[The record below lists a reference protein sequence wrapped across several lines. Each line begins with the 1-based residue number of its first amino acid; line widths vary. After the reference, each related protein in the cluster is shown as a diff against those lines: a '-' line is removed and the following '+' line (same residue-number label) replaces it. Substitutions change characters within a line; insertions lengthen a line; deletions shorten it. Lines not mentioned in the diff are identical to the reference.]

1 MKHKETS
8 HNQHTVSNNSL
19 RFKKSALIALA
30 ATIVILVAVN
40 ILSSY
45 LFFRVD
51 LTKDKRHSLSES
63 TIEMLKTLDD
73 KVYVKVY
80 LEGENHPAD
89 YQLFAEKVREMLQE
103 FRSYSN
109 NVYFEFINPIEGKT
123 KEESNAIFAEFYK
136 KGLQPVPISKE
147 DAGGFSTHYVVPGAM
162 ITYKNKEYPATL
174 VVSDPSGVDWLEY
187 SIQELEYNL
196 VASIRKLLKP
206 KQLKVAFLDGH
217 GELDFINTSW
227 VAWQLQRF
235 YSVERVTID
244 GKINALRE
252 ITLKDSVSKEV
263 EVLGNKY
270 DVLIVAQPTQPFRD
284 KDKYVID
291 QHIMNGGK
299 VLWLIDP
306 TTASMD
312 SLQDNAECFAMP
324 RNLRL
329 DEMFFK
335 YGVRMNANV
344 VQDLNCQTIPI
355 GVGQMGDKTQ
365 YKYMAY
371 PYAIKVANFSDH
383 PIVRKMKEIKSDF
396 ASTIDFVGPEDR
408 LKKTVLMTTSERTK
422 LVPTPAIVTLMVAR
436 SVPNME
442 EFAFK
447 YKPLAVLV
455 EGVFRSA
462 YDGILPVEFDTIKQL
477 GFKNESQVT
486 RQIFVADGDIIRNF
500 IDKNNRPY
508 PAGYDRYTGTMYDN
522 SEFIMN
528 CVNYLCADDDLLQI
542 RSKNL
547 KIGSLNPAKVKSD
560 KHFYAAINII
570 VPLVL
575 IAIMG
580 VALIVMRRIKYGKRS
595 AEK

>member
-1 MKHKETS
+1 MKKKESNNT
-8 HNQHTVSNNSL
+8 QDPINNSL
-19 RFKKSALIALA
+19 RFKKTALVSLIATLL
-30 ATIVILVAVN
+30 ILIAVN
-40 ILSSY
+40 VLSSF
-45 LFFRVD
+45 LFFRWD
-51 LTKDKRHSLSES
+51 LTKDKRHSLSDS
-63 TIEMLKTLDD
+63 TVEMLKNLDD

-80 LEGENHPAD
+80 LKGENQPAD
-89 YQLFAEKVREMLQE
+89 YQLFSEKVREMLQE

-109 NVYFEFINPIEGKT
+109 NVYFEFINPIEGKS
-123 KEESNAIFAEFYK
+123 KEESNAIFGEFYK
-136 KGLQPVPISKE
+136 KGLQPIPISKE
-147 DAGGFSTHYVVPGAM
+147 DESGYSTHYVVPGAM
-162 ITYKNKEYPATL
+162 ISYKNNECPATL
-174 VVSDPSGVDWLEY
+174 VVADPSGVDWLEY

-206 KQLKVAFLDGH
+206 KKLKVAFVEGH

-227 VAWQLQRF
+227 VCWQLQRF
-235 YSVERVTID
+235 YAVDRIRID
-244 GKINALRE
+244 GQINALRE
-252 ITLKDSVSKEV
+252 IAIKDSVSREI

-270 DVLIVAQPTQPFRD
+270 DVLIIAQPTEPFRD
-284 KDKYVID
+284 KDKYIID

-299 VLWLIDP
+299 VLWLVDQ

-312 SLQDNAECFAMP
+312 SLQNTSECFAFP
-324 RNLRL
+324 RDLRL
-329 DEMFFK
+329 DELFFK
-335 YGVRMNANV
+335 YGVRFNANV
-344 VQDLNCQTIPI
+344 VQDLSCQTIPV

-371 PYAIKVANFSDH
+371 PYALKVVNFSDH

-422 LVPTPAIVTLMVAR
+422 LVPSPAIVTLMVAR

-455 EGVFRSA
+455 EGVFKSA
-462 YDGILPVEFDTIKQL
+462 YDGILPVEFDTIKQF
-477 GFKNESQVT
+477 GFKSESVPT
-486 RQIFVADGDIIRNF
+486 RQIFIADGDIIRNF
-500 IDKNNRPY
+500 IDKNNQPY

-528 CVNYLCADDDLLQI
+528 CINYLCADDDLLQI

-547 KIGSLNPAKVKSD
+547 KIGSLNPSKVKSQ
-560 KHFYAAINII
+560 KNFYAIINIAI
-570 VPLVL
+570 PLLL
-575 IAIMG
+575 ITIMG
-580 VALIVMRRIKYGKRS
+580 VVLIILRKMKYGKKKS
-595 AEK
+595 N